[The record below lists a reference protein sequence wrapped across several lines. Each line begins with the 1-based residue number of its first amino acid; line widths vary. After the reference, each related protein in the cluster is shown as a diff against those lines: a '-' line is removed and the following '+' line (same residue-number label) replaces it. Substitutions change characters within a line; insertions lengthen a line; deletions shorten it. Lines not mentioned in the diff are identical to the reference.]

1 LGLPYL
7 RIVVVGES
15 GVIDPYGYW
24 RGIREIDGPEQCPVG
39 VHLDRPDARE
49 DYSIEPVP
57 ITVPQAEPTTSAP
70 VIDKPAPQQTTAEG
84 RIRCE
89 ASLYVMRAGIRGQ
102 PLSFNSY
109 MPTAP
114 VVTAGDAP
122 AWPRRSLRQ

>member
-24 RGIREIDGPEQCPVG
+24 RGIREIDEAGAILVRPDGYVAWRQSAAVWEENEAQRQLDAALSALLDRPVG

-70 VIDKPAPQQTTAEG
+70 V
-84 RIRCE
+84 
-89 ASLYVMRAGIRGQ
+89 
-102 PLSFNSY
+102 
-109 MPTAP
+109 
-114 VVTAGDAP
+114 
-122 AWPRRSLRQ
+122 RSGADL